1 MQLYQERKL
10 RHVFSCKFS
19 EIFKKTYFVEH
30 VRTDAW
36 VKWTKNI
43 VFTKSIHREIPVM
56 ESFLVQ
62 LIICGL
68 IVFSKSDSITDA
80 FLWKFEVLQNII
92 FTEQCCATA
101 ADFQWCFQRITCF
114 ISDKVIAWRYN
125 MIFISVSILVLY
137 YYISIILVL
146 ILVFYYYISITI
158 VVLIF

>member
-19 EIFKKTYFVEH
+19 EIFKKIYFVEH

-114 ISDKVIAWRYN
+114 ISDKVIAWRY
-125 MIFISVSILVLY
+125 MIFISVSILALY

-146 ILVFYYYISITI
+146 ILVFYHYISITI
-158 VVLIF
+158 LVLIL

>member
-10 RHVFSCKFS
+10 QHLFSCKFS
-19 EIFKKTYFVEH
+19 EIFKMTNFVEH

-56 ESFLVQ
+56 QSFLVQ

-68 IVFSKSDSITDA
+68 TAFSKSDSITDA
-80 FLWKFEVLQNII
+80 FLWKFEVLWNII
-92 FTEQCCATA
+92 FIEQCCATA

-114 ISDKVIAWRYN
+114 ISDKVIAWRY
-125 MIFISVSILVLY
+125 MIFISVSILALY

-146 ILVFYYYISITI
+146 ILVFYHYISITI
-158 VVLIF
+158 LVLIL

>member
-10 RHVFSCKFS
+10 QHLFSCKFS
-19 EIFKKTYFVEH
+19 EIFKMTNFVEH

-56 ESFLVQ
+56 QSFLVQ

-68 IVFSKSDSITDA
+68 TAFSKSDSITDA

-114 ISDKVIAWRYN
+114 ISDKVIAWRY
-125 MIFISVSILVLY
+125 MIFISVSILALY

-146 ILVFYYYISITI
+146 ILVFYHYISITI
-158 VVLIF
+158 LVLIL